1 MLKYLLFFM
10 IMPTALIAIPLI
22 DRIVINQNGMMIEVH
37 DSFKKKYLTSNFF
50 VYYQDDINL
59 EKLDSSLLIAA
70 FLLNVITIIWASGET
85 YTIPALDRDLWFSLE
100 KVKKVF
106 KKMYPHTRWDG
117 SVVPERL
124 VKHDFNLDADGV
136 AHMFSNGLDSICSS
150 LLHKDDKQL
159 LITVQGHPD
168 TPIND
173 QKIWKKIQNESCVYA
188 QEYGFNNTF
197 LCSNYYHILKR
208 SALHKLSPEISHW
221 RTAAVEGLGWIGLA
235 IPLLICKGYNHL
247 RIASSI
253 SWDCPFVHAANPF
266 VDNNIKCAGISVEHD
281 GFEYSRVQKCKVL
294 KECVQK
300 YNIKKPHLRV
310 CAASTDATNCCV
322 CLKCI
327 QTIHG
332 LWAVGENH
340 QEYGFDLDTQ
350 KVIAAT
356 KNTLAKKY
364 SRFKLWHF
372 ECIQQLLR
380 DRVINGETLS
390 PYLNGFLQYDFSQHT
405 KKELKQHPR
414 VNWKSFVDFLN

>member
-1 MLKYLLFFM
+1 
-10 IMPTALIAIPLI
+10 MPCAITALPLI
-22 DRIVINQNGMMIEVH
+22 DKIVVNKNNLVIEVH
-37 DSFKKKYLTSNFF
+37 DSFKRRYLKGDFF
-50 VYYQDDINL
+50 VRYQDDINL
-59 EKLDSSLLIAA
+59 EELDSSLLIVPL
-70 FLLNVITIIWASGET
+70 LLNVITIIWASGET

-106 KKMYPHTRWDG
+106 KRMYPQTNWEG
-117 SVVPERL
+117 SVIPKRL
-124 VKHDFNLDADGV
+124 VKHDFTFDADGV

-159 LITVQGHPD
+159 LITVQGHVD

-173 QKIWKKIQNESCVYA
+173 QKVWNKIQNENRIFA
-188 QEYGFNNTF
+188 QEHGFDNTF

-208 SALHKLSPEISHW
+208 SALHNLSPEISHW
-221 RTAAVEGLGWIGLA
+221 RTAAVEGLGWTGLT

-266 VDNNIKCAGISVEHD
+266 VDNNITCAGVSVEHD
-281 GFEYSRVQKCKVL
+281 GFEYSRVQKCKVF

-300 YNIKKPHLRV
+300 YNIKKPYMRV

-340 QEYGFDLDTQ
+340 QEYGFNLDSDKIIT
-350 KVIAAT
+350 AT
-356 KNTLAKKY
+356 KKELQKKY

-372 ECIQQLLR
+372 ECIQRLLR
-380 DRVINGETLS
+380 DRVSSGEELS
-390 PYLNGFLQYDFSQHT
+390 SYLNWFMQYDFSQHAKEE
-405 KKELKQHPR
+405 KKRHPR
-414 VNWKSFVDFLN
+414 VDWKSFLDLLN